1 MSAPVRRLAL
11 CPGTYDPITFG
22 HLDIIERAARIFD
35 AVVVSIVQG
44 SDRKHPMFSVEERI
58 DLVRDAVA
66 HIENVSVRSFHM
78 LVTAHA
84 KEQGAVALVKGL
96 RAISDF
102 DYEFQMAQINK
113 DLDADIETVYLPASA
128 KYSFISSSGVREVA
142 VWGGRVDD
150 WVPAHVATA
159 LRKRAKR
166 PPAGGTGTG
175 DSHME
180 A

>member
-1 MSAPVRRLAL
+1 MTTATPRLAL

-35 AVVVSIVQG
+35 GVIVSIVQG
-44 SDRKHPMFSVEERI
+44 SDRKHPMFTVDERMA
-58 DLVRDAVA
+58 LVNEAVA
-66 HIENVSVRSFHM
+66 HLENVSVKSFHM

-84 KEQGAVALVKGL
+84 REEGALALVKGL

-113 DLDADIETVYLPASA
+113 DLDPDIETVYLPASA
-128 KYSFISSSGVREVA
+128 KFSFISSSGVREVA

-150 WVPAHVATA
+150 WVPAHVAAA
-159 LRKRAKR
+159 LRERAKL
-166 PPAGGTGTG
+166 PPVGTIATG

-180 A
+180 V

>member
-1 MSAPVRRLAL
+1 MTSGSSRLAL
-11 CPGTYDPITFG
+11 CPGTYDPVTFG

-35 AVVVSIVQG
+35 AVIVSIVQG
-44 SDRKHPMFSVEERI
+44 SDRKRPMFTVDERI
-58 DLVRDAVA
+58 AMVRQGVA
-66 HIENVSVRSFHM
+66 HLDNVSVKSFHT
-78 LVTAHA
+78 LVTSHA
-84 KEQGAVALVKGL
+84 RETGALVLVKGL

-113 DLDADIETVYLPASA
+113 HLDPDIETVYLPASA

-150 WVPAHVATA
+150 WVPPHVATA
-159 LRKRAKR
+159 LRERANR
-166 PPAGGTGTG
+166 PPGGGMATG

>member
-1 MSAPVRRLAL
+1 MSTDHPRIAL

-35 AVVVSIVQG
+35 SVIVSIVQG
-44 SDRKHPMFSVEERI
+44 SDRKHPMFSVDERMA
-58 DLVRDAVA
+58 LVSEAIA
-66 HIENVSVRSFHM
+66 HLPSVSVQSFHM

-84 KEQGAVALVKGL
+84 RETGAVALVKGL

-113 DLDADIETVYLPASA
+113 DLDPDIETVYLPASA

-150 WVPAHVATA
+150 WVPAHVAAA
-159 LRKRAKR
+159 LRNRAVL
-166 PPAGGTGTG
+166 PPAGGKPGG